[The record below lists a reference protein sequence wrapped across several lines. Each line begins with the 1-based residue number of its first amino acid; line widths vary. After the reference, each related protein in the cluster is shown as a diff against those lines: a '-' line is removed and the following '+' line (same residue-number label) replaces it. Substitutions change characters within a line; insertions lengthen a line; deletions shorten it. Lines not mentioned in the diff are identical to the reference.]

1 MTLTVNRC
9 VGLTIALTVLATAA
23 STSQA
28 ASPEQ
33 DMPGRWLYTPEH
45 SQTLPPEDD
54 WWHGF
59 GDTML
64 DSLISEAVSNN
75 YNVAIATSR
84 IQAAEAAILSA
95 KAGYYPTVGLSAGYT
110 LARQSG
116 NLTKT
121 SGEAMKSHYMSLGA
135 NASWEIDLFGRIT
148 ASVKEQKELRN
159 VARADYEGT
168 MVSLCAS
175 LATNYITLRAAQTQE
190 QVAKAHLKTQKRV
203 LEIAQERHEAAL
215 VSGLDVAQATT
226 VYESTKAVLPGI
238 RSTIASSINA
248 IALLLG
254 RFPAEVSEMLSR
266 PAPMPAYSG
275 LVATSIPAELLRRR
289 PDIVAAER
297 TVAAR
302 AAALGV
308 AKKDFLPTLAIQGSF
323 GVESRDADRL
333 FKNQS
338 ITYSVAPTLTWTVF
352 DGFGRRAAVEAARA
366 ENEIAIETYNQTVL
380 SATTEVENA
389 LSAYINARDY
399 VADLTKVVASA
410 KKEVDLSLEQYKTG
424 LTLFTPVAQA
434 LTTFLQYDDELV
446 AAKASE
452 AKSLIDL
459 YRALGGG
466 YGGPSATSQSNV
478 N

>member
-1 MTLTVNRC
+1 MTLTVNRYL
-9 VGLTIALTVLATAA
+9 GLTIALTVLAA
-23 STSQA
+23 STPTSQA
-28 ASPEQ
+28 TSPEQ
-33 DMPGRWLYTPEH
+33 DMPERWLYTPQQ
-45 SQTLPPEDD
+45 SQTLPPDDD
-54 WWHGF
+54 WWRGF
-59 GDTML
+59 NDPLL
-64 DSLISEAVSNN
+64 DSLISEAVNNN
-75 YNVAIATSR
+75 YNVAIAASR
-84 IQAAEAAILSA
+84 IRAAEAAISSA

-116 NLTKT
+116 NLTKEA
-121 SGEAMKSHYMSLGA
+121 GEAVKSHYMSLGA
-135 NASWEIDLFGRIT
+135 NASWEIDLFGRIA
-148 ASVKEQKELRN
+148 ASVREQKELKN
-159 VARADYEGT
+159 VARADYDGT

-175 LATNYITLRAAQTQE
+175 LATAYISLRAAQTQE
-190 QVAKAHLKTQKRV
+190 QVAQAHLKTQKRV
-203 LEIAQERHEAAL
+203 LEITEERHEAAL
-215 VSGLDVAQATT
+215 VSGLDVAQAKT
-226 VYESTKAVLPGI
+226 VYGSTKAILPDI
-238 RSTIASSINA
+238 RSSIASSINA

-266 PAPMPAYSG
+266 PATMPAYDG

-289 PDIVAAER
+289 PDIIAAER
-297 TVAAR
+297 TIAAR

-352 DGFGRRAAVEAARA
+352 DGFGRRAAVESARV
-366 ENEIAIETYNQTVL
+366 ENEIAVETYNQTVL

-399 VADLTKVVASA
+399 VTDLADVVASA
-410 KKEVDLSLEQYKTG
+410 KQEVALSLEQYKTG

-434 LTTFLQYDDELV
+434 LMTFLQYDDELV
-446 AAKASE
+446 SARASE
-452 AKSLIDL
+452 AKALIDL

-466 YGGPSATSQSNV
+466 YGSPTASQSNK

>member
-1 MTLTVNRC
+1 
-9 VGLTIALTVLATAA
+9 
-23 STSQA
+23 
-28 ASPEQ
+28 
-33 DMPGRWLYTPEH
+33 MPGRWLYTPEH
-45 SQTLPPEDD
+45 SQTLPPDD
-54 WWHGF
+54 AWWQGF
-59 GDTML
+59 GDPML
-64 DSLISEAVSNN
+64 DSLISEAVNNN
-75 YNVAIATSR
+75 YNVAIAADR
-84 IQAAEAAILSA
+84 IRAAEAAISSA

-116 NLTKT
+116 NLTKV

-148 ASVKEQKELRN
+148 ASVREQKELRN
-159 VARADYEGT
+159 VARADYDGT

-175 LATNYITLRAAQTQE
+175 LATAYVNLRAAQTQQ
-190 QVAKAHLKTQKRV
+190 QVAEAHLKSQKRV
-203 LEIAQERHEAAL
+203 LEIAEERHEAAL

-226 VYESTKAVLPGI
+226 VYGSTKAVLPGI

-254 RFPAEVSEMLSR
+254 RFPAEVSDMLSR
-266 PAPMPAYSG
+266 PAPMPTYNG

-297 TVAAR
+297 TIAAR

-308 AKKDFLPTLAIQGSF
+308 AKKEFLPTLAIQGSF

-333 FKNQS
+333 FKNRS

-352 DGFGRRAAVEAARA
+352 DGFGRRAAVEGARV
-366 ENEIAIETYNQTVL
+366 ENEIAVDNYNQTVL
-380 SATTEVENA
+380 SAATEVENA

-399 VADLTKVVASA
+399 VADLTDVVTSA
-410 KKEVDLSLEQYKTG
+410 QKEVNLSLEQYKTG
-424 LTLFTPVAQA
+424 LTIFTPVAQA

-446 AAKASE
+446 AARASE
-452 AKSLIDL
+452 AKALIDL

-466 YGGPSATSQSNV
+466 YGGPSATPQSNV